1 MNNAWKLLRDVL
13 LTICCLITLSM
24 GVLVATNWEHVQKIV
39 QTIALIDQ
47 KYLWESDAET
57 LADGAVQGMLDSL
70 GDKYTAYI
78 DEEEING
85 FMEQV
90 SGDVYGIGVYTA
102 EDENGNIVVLSPIP
116 ESPAEVA
123 GIEAGDMIRA
133 IDGERTDDMT
143 LDMAVSKMR
152 GRPDTTVDITV
163 ERNGAEHTYT
173 VKRFKLGNTV
183 TVAGEILENHPEIA
197 YLRIGEFSLNTGTEF
212 AETINGLIEKGF
224 QGIILDLRD
233 NGGGEVNSAVEV
245 ARVFVPSGPI
255 VHVVSS
261 DGKTDTKSATEAQL

>member
-39 QTIALIDQ
+39 QTVALIDQ

-133 IDGERTDDMT
+133 IKYHE
-143 LDMAVSKMR
+143 K
-152 GRPDTTVDITV
+152 
-163 ERNGAEHTYT
+163 
-173 VKRFKLGNTV
+173 K
-183 TVAGEILENHPEIA
+183 A
-197 YLRIGEFSLNTGTEF
+197 YHYLMGS
-212 AETINGLIEKGF
+212 
-224 QGIILDLRD
+224 
-233 NGGGEVNSAVEV
+233 
-245 ARVFVPSGPI
+245 
-255 VHVVSS
+255 
-261 DGKTDTKSATEAQL
+261 